1 MPDSGELNML
11 EQVFLVK
18 QDVEKYRMLT
28 VIKSLPPQELN
39 LSNISNRMQFTYQ
52 KTYNIFQALLE
63 DIMEVAPDMD
73 PKVTKIESIDFSKI
87 AIDTYRLYLVQNSI
101 FFQAFNYGLTNAN
114 PSFEAFSNEHF
125 TSKSTLNRRMSAFRS
140 FLKNFGLKISNSTLE
155 IKGDEKSIR
164 WMVYF
169 VYWYIYHGQ
178 EWPFKL
184 IKQDDIDDIIDR
196 SGKTFS
202 NPITYI
208 QLEYFLAIS
217 RIRLTKRNYINNMS
231 KYNDVFGNQKLGED
245 VLRREDYSIVPIDA
259 LDNENKLLNLFHKMV
274 FQPSAEIYA
283 QPMNFD
289 VRINSKFYALVY
301 HFIDFLKEHYRD
313 DMTVYHNQKVLKDIM
328 TYVSRDI
335 IFYYI
340 MANDGTVRGSYYD
353 KNPEDTKSLSS
364 LYQNILEFFTSI
376 DEKEYHGVYNGAE
389 AIAHDLYQI
398 LPSYINTI
406 QKEDYIHVK
415 VLVDPGN
422 AAEEVVLRNVRT
434 LEFVQV
440 VPSDQYEDVDVL
452 ISTLDIMPRDYE
464 LELYPKNMQV
474 IPWNIT
480 NTRTDYIWL
489 LVRLNQVYVDKLKAR
504 DADKKK
510 AKK

>member
-1 MPDSGELNML
+1 
-11 EQVFLVK
+11 
-18 QDVEKYRMLT
+18 
-28 VIKSLPPQELN
+28 
-39 LSNISNRMQFTYQ
+39 
-52 KTYNIFQALLE
+52 
-63 DIMEVAPDMD
+63 
-73 PKVTKIESIDFSKI
+73 
-87 AIDTYRLYLVQNSI
+87 
-101 FFQAFNYGLTNAN
+101 
-114 PSFEAFSNEHF
+114 
-125 TSKSTLNRRMSAFRS
+125 MSAFRS

-164 WMVYF
+164 WMAYF

-178 EWPFKL
+178 EWPFLL

-217 RIRLTKRNYINNMS
+217 RIRLTKRNYITNMD

-245 VLRREDYSIVPIDA
+245 VLRREDYTIVPINA

-289 VRINSKFYALVY
+289 VRINPKFYALVY

-340 MANDGTVRGSYYD
+340 MANDGIVKGSYYD

-364 LYQNILEFFTSI
+364 LYQDILEFFS
-376 DEKEYHGVYNGAE
+376 N
-389 AIAHDLYQI
+389 
-398 LPSYINTI
+398 
-406 QKEDYIHVK
+406 
-415 VLVDPGN
+415 VD
-422 AAEEVVLRNVRT
+422 
-434 LEFVQV
+434 
-440 VPSDQYEDVDVL
+440 D
-452 ISTLDIMPRDYE
+452 
-464 LELYPKNMQV
+464 
-474 IPWNIT
+474 
-480 NTRTDYIWL
+480 
-489 LVRLNQVYVDKLKAR
+489 
-504 DADKKK
+504 
-510 AKK
+510 